1 MSAKW
6 TKRIGAVLFLS
17 CLTLG
22 FVAPL
27 FVAETAQAQEKI
39 SKAEEFEKQ
48 KDLPAGSDNVYS
60 MKKYIGLAMGLAIG
74 LAAFGGSIGQARAAG
89 AALEGIARNPGAS
102 NKIFVPMILAL
113 AFIESLV
120 LYALVIAFM
129 LNGNL

>member
-17 CLTLG
+17 LLVAG
-22 FVAPL
+22 VAAPL
-27 FVAETAQAQEKI
+27 LLSDTAYAQGAQVVAGA
-39 SKAEEFEKQ
+39 
-48 KDLPAGSDNVYS
+48 DNEYS
-60 MKKYIGLAMGLAIG
+60 MKKFIGLAMGLAIG

-120 LYALVIAFM
+120 LYALVIAFT
-129 LNGNL
+129 LNGKL